1 MTATLRRR
9 APIFVVVV
17 AGLWLARGSSGLVRG
32 GASTGQSSL
41 ASAPSSARAIEE
53 RAVDGPSDNPRP
65 ATRDVREQL
74 DPEAQRILD
83 DAAASFEYPPTCRPL
98 TREQQHLVDYD
109 RRYEH
114 PAPSAV
120 DPSARVLFT
129 ADRVSSIGGDPVELL
144 LQTSRPARAAFVEV
158 ELGAVRLPVGM
169 SADDQGSLRG
179 TFDPSEVQEPTVARF
194 VARFELAPGAPEER
208 WLHVE
213 LHPERTL
220 PARFTGDVE
229 TSIVLGSLAVDVEL
243 EVHQPGFYVFDANLF
258 EGDTPV
264 AWSRFKGELG
274 EGLTRARLSFFGKVL
289 TDHASGR
296 AALHDLRLRQLRG
309 GLHRPARDPE
319 LARVRPLDD
328 VALGAVQVEDL
339 SAAPF
344 QSAHSS
350 RRLAKL
356 RELAERGELV
366 SFPAPQLTRE
376 QP

>member
-1 MTATLRRR
+1 MSGSLRRR
-9 APIFVVVV
+9 AAILAAV
-17 AGLWLARGSSGLVRG
+17 AAAVWLARGSSDALRG
-32 GASTGQSSL
+32 RV
-41 ASAPSSARAIEE
+41 APSERNASSSSAVSSDGTNE
-53 RAVDGPSDNPRP
+53 RSKHERSSDSVAPGLAPTRVDAD
-65 ATRDVREQL
+65 
-74 DPEAQRILD
+74 AQRILD
-83 DAAASFEYPPTCRPL
+83 DATASAVYPSTCRPL
-98 TREQQHLVDYD
+98 TPEQQHLVDYD

-129 ADRVSSIGGDPVELL
+129 ADRVASIGGDPVELL
-144 LQTSRPARAAFVEV
+144 LQTSRPARAARVEV
-158 ELGAVRLPVGM
+158 ELGAARVPVAM
-169 SADDQGSLRG
+169 TADEQGSLRG
-179 TFDPSEVQEPTVARF
+179 TFDPREVEEPTVARF
-194 VARFELAPGAPEER
+194 VATFELASDAPEER

-274 EGLTRARLSFFGKVL
+274 EGLTNARLSFFGKVL
-289 TDHASGR
+289 TDHAGGR
-296 AALHDLRLRQLRG
+296 ARLGDLRLRQLRG
-309 GLHRPARDPE
+309 GLLRPGRDPE

-328 VALGAVQVEDL
+328 VALGEVQVGDL
-339 SAAPF
+339 SEAPF
-344 QSAHSS
+344 QSAHSN

-366 SFPAPQLTRE
+366 SFPAP
-376 QP
+376 